1 MDLRPATGTQLAVL
15 PAAETAVG
23 ASPPNPLTPF
33 ETLLPPP
40 PTPTRSLDR
49 RPLACRAVVPLKGE
63 EMGRAGAGTNAAH
76 CDARATE
83 PASAAMAVSLVEGLL
98 FNSTV

>member
-15 PAAETAVG
+15 PAAAVAAG

-33 ETLLPPP
+33 EALLPP

-49 RPLACRAVVPLKGE
+49 RPLACKEVPTPFEGE

-76 CDARATE
+76 CDERATE
-83 PASAAMAVSLVEGLL
+83 PASAATAVSLVEGML
-98 FNSTV
+98 FNA